1 MNELMEKVDI
11 LLNKLDEQECVKEIK
26 KLNNKL
32 VMNKELLDLI
42 KEYRVTGN
50 EEIKNKII
58 SDEIYSKYKHYENE
72 VNFIILNIRSKLKV
86 INDKKGCIK

>member
-1 MNELMEKVDI
+1 MEKVDV
-11 LLNKLDEQECVKEIK
+11 LLSELDKQECVVEIK

-32 VMNKELLDLI
+32 LMNKELLDLI

>member
-1 MNELMEKVDI
+1 MNELMEKVDV
-11 LLNKLDEQECVKEIK
+11 LLSELDKQECVVEIK

-32 VMNKELLDLI
+32 LMNKELLDLI

-50 EEIKNKII
+50 EEIKDKII
-58 SDEIYSKYKHYENE
+58 SDELYSKYKHYENE
-72 VNFIILNIRSKLKV
+72 VNFLILNIRSKLKV

>member
-1 MNELMEKVDI
+1 MEKVDI
-11 LLNKLDEQECVKEIK
+11 LLNKLNEQECVKEIK

-42 KEYRVTGN
+42 KEYRITGN

>member
-1 MNELMEKVDI
+1 MEKVDI
-11 LLNKLDEQECVKEIK
+11 LLSELDKQECVVEIK

-32 VMNKELLDLI
+32 LMNKELLDLI

-50 EEIKNKII
+50 EEIKDKII
-58 SDEIYSKYKHYENE
+58 SDELYSKYKHYENE
-72 VNFIILNIRSKLKV
+72 VNFLILNIRSKLKV

>member
-1 MNELMEKVDI
+1 MEKVDI

-42 KEYRVTGN
+42 KEYRITGN

>member
-1 MNELMEKVDI
+1 MEKVHI

-42 KEYRVTGN
+42 KEYRITGN

>member
-1 MNELMEKVDI
+1 MEKVDV
-11 LLNKLDEQECVKEIK
+11 LLSELDKQECVVEIK

-32 VMNKELLDLI
+32 LMNKELLDSI

-50 EEIKNKII
+50 EEIKDKII
-58 SDEIYSKYKHYENE
+58 SDELYSKYKHYENE
-72 VNFIILNIRSKLKV
+72 VNFLILNIRSKLKV

>member
-1 MNELMEKVDI
+1 MEKVHI

>member
-1 MNELMEKVDI
+1 MEKVDI
-11 LLNKLDEQECVKEIK
+11 LLSELDNQECVKEIK

-32 VMNKELLDLI
+32 LMDKELLDLI

-50 EEIKNKII
+50 EEIKNKIV
-58 SDEIYSKYKHYENE
+58 SNELYSKYKHYENE
-72 VNFIILNIRSKLKV
+72 VNFIILDIRSKLKV

>member
-1 MNELMEKVDI
+1 MEKVDI

-58 SDEIYSKYKHYENE
+58 SDELYSKYKHYENE

>member
-1 MNELMEKVDI
+1 MEKVDI

>member
-1 MNELMEKVDI
+1 MEKVDV
-11 LLNKLDEQECVKEIK
+11 LLSELDKQECVVEIK
-26 KLNNKL
+26 KLNNEL
-32 VMNKELLDLI
+32 LMNKELLDLI

-72 VNFIILNIRSKLKV
+72 VNFLILNIRSKLKV

>member
-1 MNELMEKVDI
+1 MEKVDI

-86 INDKKGCIK
+86 INDKKGCIKWK

>member
-32 VMNKELLDLI
+32 VLNKELLDLI
-42 KEYRVTGN
+42 KEYKITGN

>member
-1 MNELMEKVDI
+1 MEKVDV
-11 LLNKLDEQECVKEIK
+11 LLSELDKQECVVEIK

-32 VMNKELLDLI
+32 LMNKELLDLI

-50 EEIKNKII
+50 EEIKDKII
-58 SDEIYSKYKHYENE
+58 SDELYSKYKHYENE
-72 VNFIILNIRSKLKV
+72 VNFLILNIRSKLKV

>member
-1 MNELMEKVDI
+1 MNELMERVDI